1 MENKQKRNKSESL
14 KNIKNWLNGLEYQ
27 ILTLSEENKRKEIK
41 NINKLNWY
49 LLFNLYR
56 IYTAS
61 LNFNCTLWKMFLKD
75 LELLEHLYLSIV

>member
-56 IYTAS
+56 
-61 LNFNCTLWKMFLKD
+61 
-75 LELLEHLYLSIV
+75 